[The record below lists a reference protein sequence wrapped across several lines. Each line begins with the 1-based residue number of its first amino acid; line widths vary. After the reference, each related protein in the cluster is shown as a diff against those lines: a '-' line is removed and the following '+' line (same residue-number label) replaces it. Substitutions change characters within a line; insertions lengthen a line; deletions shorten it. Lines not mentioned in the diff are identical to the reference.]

1 MVGNCRQISM
11 SFIRRAFIRRL
22 AKWPLFI
29 FRQIKTIF
37 ALQILTMDFT
47 ITPTDE
53 NISYWQQK
61 EYLSETTKHL
71 MVGAEVLIA
80 PEEGFR
86 DYPIPVFPRNTLEIF
101 DFLKEGINVE
111 VAIDDEQFQEV
122 ALNSR
127 VHKIGKYIVNAA
139 VLPVFFGLITNY
151 IYDKLK
157 HEDPKDQVELE
168 IVVDKDG
175 KGSSIKFK
183 GTTDELKKVKQ
194 DILDLRDG
202 NAKEHREDSSNTN
215 RAVH

>member
-1 MVGNCRQISM
+1 M
-11 SFIRRAFIRRL
+11 
-22 AKWPLFI
+22 
-29 FRQIKTIF
+29 
-37 ALQILTMDFT
+37 TMEFT
-47 ITPTDE
+47 ITSTDE

-61 EYLSETTKHL
+61 KYLSEITKHL
-71 MVGAEVLIA
+71 MADAEVLIV

-86 DYPIPVFPRNTLEIF
+86 EYPIPVFPQNTLEIF
-101 DFLKEGINVE
+101 DFLKESIKVE

-127 VHKIGKYIVNAA
+127 VHKIGKYVVNVA

-151 IYDKLK
+151 LSDKLK

-175 KGSSIKFK
+175 KGSSIRFK
-183 GTTDELKKVKQ
+183 GTTDELKKIKQ

-202 NAKEHREDSSNTN
+202 NAKEHREDSSNAN
-215 RAVH
+215 RAIR

>member
-1 MVGNCRQISM
+1 MEFSI
-11 SFIRRAFIRRL
+11 I
-22 AKWPLFI
+22 
-29 FRQIKTIF
+29 
-37 ALQILTMDFT
+37 
-47 ITPTDE
+47 PTNE
-53 NISYWQQK
+53 SISYWQQK

-71 MVGAEVLIA
+71 IADAEVLIV

-101 DFLKEGINVE
+101 DFLKVGIKIE

-127 VHKIGKYIVNAA
+127 VHRIGKYIVNVA

-157 HEDPKDQVELE
+157 HEDPKDEVELE
-168 IVVDKDG
+168 IVVDKRG

-183 GTTDELKKVKQ
+183 GTTDELKKIKQ

-202 NAKEHREDSSNTN
+202 GDKKHREDSSNAD
-215 RAVH
+215 RAVR